1 MKHKYGVHYA
11 AWGNEWDVDIKERIC
26 LASQAGFD
34 DLEVTPPSYI
44 AELDLPKM
52 DELKKCAEDHGIE
65 ISWCIGFPKKYDM
78 ASEDEAVR
86 RQGIEY
92 TKHMLEA
99 ISKMDGKILSGIL
112 YSSWPYDFSYIP
124 DKEKTWKLAL
134 ESVKECVKTAED
146 YGITYAIELVNRF
159 EQFLLNSVDE
169 GLKFVKQVDSPN
181 CKLLLDMFHMG
192 IEETSSPE
200 AIRKAGQYLA
210 HLHVCQNNREIP
222 APCDNVPWE
231 QIGKAVKEI
240 GYTGRIVMEPFVIKG
255 GPVGKDINMWRNLL
269 PDISKENISREL
281 EKGLGFIKEIF
292 E

>member
-34 DLEVTPPSYI
+34 DLEVTPSSYI

-112 YSSWPYDFSYIP
+112 YSSWPYDFSYVP
-124 DKEKTWKLAL
+124 DKEKTWELAL

-200 AIRKAGQYLA
+200 TIRKAGQYLA

-255 GPVGKDINMWRNLL
+255 GPVGKDVNMWRNLL
-269 PDISKENISREL
+269 SDISKENISREL

>member
-44 AELDLPKM
+44 AVLDLPKM

-124 DKEKTWKLAL
+124 DKEKTWELAL